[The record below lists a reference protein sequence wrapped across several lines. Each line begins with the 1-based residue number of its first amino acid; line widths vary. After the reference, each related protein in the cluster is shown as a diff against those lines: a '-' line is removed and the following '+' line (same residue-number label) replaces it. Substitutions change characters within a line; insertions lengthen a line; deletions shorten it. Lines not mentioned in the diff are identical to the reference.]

1 MRSAHKCDKM
11 NSKSKIRIEIIP
23 EDGVDINKLRSD
35 IHSILNSN
43 RKGCKSLRSWVEL
56 IKDDK
61 I

>member
-1 MRSAHKCDKM
+1 MNIKGDKM
-11 NSKSKIRIEIIP
+11 NSKSKIRIEITP

-43 RKGCKSLRSWVEL
+43 RKECKSLRSWVEL

-61 I
+61 KE